1 MRIAVVNN
9 FFPPRVGGSAHLS
22 QALAKHFSASGHDVV
37 VITGSYGGAPSRE
50 QADGYVIVRLP
61 GWTLPKTK
69 LAFNFDINFVSTP
82 RNFKRLWQ
90 LLDEFRPDVIHQH
103 GQFFDLTFLTSL
115 YARRRRVPTVLSVH
129 TRLEHTSRVANL
141 VFSALDYTV
150 VRAFIALGRPHVV
163 AMDKLMRRYILHR
176 YGVPEDRIAPIPV
189 GIEVATMSSPVL
201 RDVRRELE
209 LEERPI
215 ILSLGHVIPIRNRLA
230 LVEALPEVLRRH
242 SDAVLLVVGTVYDA
256 RFLDRASE
264 LGVLEHVRTVG
275 ALPKDEIS
283 AFLAAAD
290 VDAHDL
296 SGYGL
301 GTANLEAMAAGVP
314 VIAAVDEDNFP
325 GISLRS
331 WENVILVARDD
342 PNAIAKAIDRVLT
355 DAPARERLIKGQRTL
370 VAEHF
375 TLDRVAAAYLR
386 VFGKVIALRRT

>member
-22 QALAKHFSASGHDVV
+22 QALAMHFAAAGHEVI
-37 VITGSYGGAPSRE
+37 VITGSYGGAPPFE
-50 QADGYVIVRLP
+50 QADGYRVVRLT

-90 LLDEFRPDVIHQH
+90 LLDDFRPEVIHQH

-115 YARRRRVPTVLSVH
+115 YSRRRRIPTVLSVH
-129 TRLEHTSRVANL
+129 TRLEHTSRGANFVL
-141 VFSALDYTV
+141 SALDHTL

-163 AMDKLMRRYILHR
+163 AMDKLMHRYIIHR

-189 GIEVATMSSPVL
+189 GIDVATTSSQVL
-201 RDVRRELE
+201 RNVRREFKLTE
-209 LEERPI
+209 CPI

-230 LVEALPEVLRRH
+230 LVDALPEVLRRH

-264 LGVLEHVRTVG
+264 LGVLDHVKAVG
-275 ALPKDEIS
+275 ALPKSEIS

-325 GISLRS
+325 GITLRS

-342 PNAIAKAIDRVLT
+342 PSAIAEAIDRVLT
-355 DAPARERLIKGQRTL
+355 DAPSRERVIRGQHTL
-370 VAEHF
+370 VADHF
-375 TLDRVAAAYLR
+375 TLDRVADAYLQL
-386 VFGKVIALRRT
+386 FGKVIASRRT

>member
-1 MRIAVVNN
+1 
-9 FFPPRVGGSAHLS
+9 
-22 QALAKHFSASGHDVV
+22 
-37 VITGSYGGAPSRE
+37 
-50 QADGYVIVRLP
+50 
-61 GWTLPKTK
+61 
-69 LAFNFDINFVSTP
+69 
-82 RNFKRLWQ
+82 
-90 LLDEFRPDVIHQH
+90 
-103 GQFFDLTFLTSL
+103 
-115 YARRRRVPTVLSVH
+115 
-129 TRLEHTSRVANL
+129 
-141 VFSALDYTV
+141 
-150 VRAFIALGRPHVV
+150 
-163 AMDKLMRRYILHR
+163 
-176 YGVPEDRIAPIPV
+176 
-189 GIEVATMSSPVL
+189 
-201 RDVRRELE
+201 
-209 LEERPI
+209 
-215 ILSLGHVIPIRNRLA
+215 
-230 LVEALPEVLRRH
+230 
-242 SDAVLLVVGTVYDA
+242 VYDA